1 MSNEIEN
8 ALVSSKKA
16 VQFDQLGNYQ
26 AASYYYR
33 EAAKYLENAVRNN
46 LGSAGEIEQW
56 ENTSLKYV
64 DRANALDSLGK
75 FSVML
80 I

>member
-1 MSNEIEN
+1 MSNEVEN

-16 VQFDQLGNYQ
+16 VHFDQLGNYQ

-33 EAAKYLENAVRNN
+33 EAAKYLENAVLNN
-46 LGSAGEIEQW
+46 LGSAVDVEQW
-56 ENTSLKYV
+56 KNTSLKYT

-75 FSVML
+75 VIL
-80 I
+80 Y